1 MVTKIIKVRP
11 LCIILPNT
19 SAYERNFDETE
30 YMSLL
35 IKMMNFQKNV
45 IKSMMIDKSTNILKA
60 IKYQMNVL
68 IAFVHQ

>member
-1 MVTKIIKVRP
+1 MVTKIIKVRQ
-11 LCIILPNT
+11 LCIILTNT